1 MLEHGGRLREAARR
15 YDIPLADW
23 LDLSTGIAPWPFPLP
38 AIPEQAW
45 TRLPES
51 DDGLEAA
58 ACLYYG
64 AERVLPL
71 AGSQAAIQALPRLR
85 RGGRVGVLSPC
96 YAEHAHAW
104 RQAGHLVREVGEA
117 EVEPYLD
124 SLDVLLV
131 VNPNNPTG
139 RVFEP
144 AELLA
149 WHARLQR
156 RGGWLL
162 VDEAFMDC
170 TPQSSLAA
178 CSNRP
183 GLIVLRSFGKF
194 FGLAGARLGFALG
207 ERPLLQALAEQLGP
221 WTVNGPVRHVA
232 QSALRD
238 RQQQRQQRERLLAAS
253 QR

>member
-71 AGSQAAIQALPRLR
+71 AGSQAAIQALPRMR

-104 RQAGHLVREVGEA
+104 RQAGHLVRE
-117 EVEPYLD
+117 
-124 SLDVLLV
+124 
-131 VNPNNPTG
+131 
-139 RVFEP
+139 
-144 AELLA
+144 
-149 WHARLQR
+149 
-156 RGGWLL
+156 
-162 VDEAFMDC
+162 
-170 TPQSSLAA
+170 
-178 CSNRP
+178 
-183 GLIVLRSFGKF
+183 
-194 FGLAGARLGFALG
+194 
-207 ERPLLQALAEQLGP
+207 
-221 WTVNGPVRHVA
+221 
-232 QSALRD
+232 
-238 RQQQRQQRERLLAAS
+238 
-253 QR
+253 